1 LFVDKVSGAE
11 GIAANERNR
20 PMATATTFSDTTVKD
35 DPSPLTSTIPRVS
48 ASVGALAAAAITSG
62 AAVQR
67 AAGVPLAVHGEI
79 PLAGFAQ
86 ITLIGAV
93 IGGVLLAVLN
103 QHSSAPH
110 RRFIQIAVGLIVLSC
125 LAPATLADTIASKIA
140 LVALHVLA
148 AAIIVPVL
156 ARRAN

>member
-1 LFVDKVSGAE
+1 V
-11 GIAANERNR
+11 
-20 PMATATTFSDTTVKD
+20 ATATTFSDTTIKD
-35 DPSPLTSTIPRVS
+35 APARLTSTIPRAT
-48 ASVGALAAAAITSG
+48 ASVGVLAAAATTVG
-62 AAVQR
+62 AVVLR

-86 ITLIGAV
+86 VTLIGAV

-103 QHSSAPH
+103 RQSSAPH
-110 RRFIQIAVGLIVLSC
+110 RRFIQVAVGLTAFSC
-125 LAPATLADTIASKIA
+125 VAPVAFADTMASRIA